1 MRERTLGPTPERLKK
16 AGDAVEVSSADE
28 SEHWRAVRL
37 TDDKPLEY
45 LQSRDLITSDQY
57 QAGSMFYRDWY
68 MGLGS
73 SDKATDPSRIV
84 VDGGGYD
91 PIEDRRLFCL
101 HRWKRA
107 VQAVGLVHSTVL
119 TDVVLHGIALH
130 EWGTKFFGQKNRE
143 RARQAGITATILALE
158 ALVIHYY
165 GPRKGGIRTVHVAQ
179 DYRPDI
185 LAEVEGSE

>member
-28 SEHWRAVRL
+28 TEHWRAVRL

-68 MGLGS
+68 IGIAS
-73 SDKATDPSRIV
+73 ADRATDPSRIV
-84 VDGGGYD
+84 VDGGGAD
-91 PIEDRRLFCL
+91 PAEDHRLFCL
-101 HRWKRA
+101 TRWKKA
-107 VQAVGLVHSTVL
+107 VEGVGLVHSTVL
-119 TDVVLHGIALH
+119 GDLICRGYQFHV
-130 EWGTKFFGQKNRE
+130 WGEKFFGQKNRE
-143 RARQAGITATILALE
+143 RARQAGINATILALE

-165 GPRKGGIRTVHVAQ
+165 GPRKGGIRTRHMAA

-185 LAEVEGSE
+185 LAETPET